1 MWQDNIY
8 LNVLLVSILVLFAA
22 SFYIIRYFKKTLNP
36 YLVMLL
42 FVSIGCMVAEYLMLG
57 FTSLSLKIIFDRIA
71 FTGIAAIPVL
81 WFLAALKISNN
92 DKYINYKTIS
102 LISLLP
108 ASLMILSFTNEFH
121 GLMWKEVYLS
131 NITPYLLIKE
141 PNVLSWVFKS
151 YSAVIGIFGLILIL
165 RILFKE
171 KYYYREQSG
180 LIMPVAV
187 VSLLLITFGILGI
200 EPFNYINITPI
211 VIALCVMF
219 LVFILNK
226 RRKGMMQTIGANK
239 IIDNMGDGVFI
250 LSPENKVVSF
260 NNSAG
265 IMFKIGSDNII
276 GKDILRVVP
285 DINISEMLS
294 RDKSS
299 KYVKIEDNGGT
310 SYYSISTSNIK
321 DFQDIMIGKY
331 VIFRDYTDKVKSEE
345 EIEYLGYHDNLTGL
359 YNRAYFEREIKN
371 MDTPVRLPLSIVV
384 GGVNGLRIVNEAFG
398 RKKGDLILT
407 ILAKIFEKSV
417 RKDSVVCRWGE
428 DKFIFIFPKTFHKE
442 AEKIIERIRKKIV
455 NYKKAEVPLSM
466 ALGSATKEYPSE
478 NIGDII
484 IEAESNMFKRKLIE
498 GGSVASSIIASLE
511 RTLSEKS
518 HETEQHAKRMDNF
531 ARTLGKNIGLTENI
545 LNNLSLLA
553 SLHDIGKVAITEEI
567 LLKKLKLTEEEWE
580 AIKKHPVIGSN
591 IVKSTRQ
598 IAHISEGI
606 LHHHEWWNGAGYPSG
621 LKGEEIPIES
631 RIISIVDAYD
641 VMRNGRPY
649 KKKMSKIEAIEELR
663 RCSGTQFDTELV
675 EIFIKKVL
683 HDEETIKKKTVERQS
698 ENGWK
703 MRSSEKLNNK
713 KLPVN
718 HPAIQTP

>member
-1 MWQDNIY
+1 MWQNNIY

-108 ASLMILSFTNEFH
+108 AALMILSFTNGFH

-211 VIALCVMF
+211 VIALCTMF

-299 KYVKIEDNGGT
+299 KYVKIEDNGRT

-428 DKFIFIFPKTFHKE
+428 DKFIFIFPKTFQEE

-703 MRSSEKLNNK
+703 VRSSEKLNNK
-713 KLPVN
+713 KSLVN
-718 HPAIQTP
+718 HPAIRTP

>member
-1 MWQDNIY
+1 
-8 LNVLLVSILVLFAA
+8 
-22 SFYIIRYFKKTLNP
+22 
-36 YLVMLL
+36 
-42 FVSIGCMVAEYLMLG
+42 
-57 FTSLSLKIIFDRIA
+57 
-71 FTGIAAIPVL
+71 
-81 WFLAALKISNN
+81 
-92 DKYINYKTIS
+92 
-102 LISLLP
+102 
-108 ASLMILSFTNEFH
+108 
-121 GLMWKEVYLS
+121 
-131 NITPYLLIKE
+131 
-141 PNVLSWVFKS
+141 
-151 YSAVIGIFGLILIL
+151 
-165 RILFKE
+165 
-171 KYYYREQSG
+171 
-180 LIMPVAV
+180 
-187 VSLLLITFGILGI
+187 
-200 EPFNYINITPI
+200 
-211 VIALCVMF
+211 
-219 LVFILNK
+219 
-226 RRKGMMQTIGANK
+226 
-239 IIDNMGDGVFI
+239 
-250 LSPENKVVSF
+250 
-260 NNSAG
+260 
-265 IMFKIGSDNII
+265 
-276 GKDILRVVP
+276 
-285 DINISEMLS
+285 
-294 RDKSS
+294 
-299 KYVKIEDNGGT
+299 
-310 SYYSISTSNIK
+310 
-321 DFQDIMIGKY
+321 
-331 VIFRDYTDKVKSEE
+331 
-345 EIEYLGYHDNLTGL
+345 
-359 YNRAYFEREIKN
+359 

-428 DKFIFIFPKTFHKE
+428 DKFIFIFPKTFQEE

-498 GGSVASSIIASLE
+498 GGSVASSIISSLE

-531 ARTLGKNIGLTENI
+531 ARALGKNIGLTENI

-663 RCSGTQFDTELV
+663 RCSGTQFDTGLV

-703 MRSSEKLNNK
+703 ARSSEKLNNK
-713 KLPVN
+713 KSLVN
-718 HPAIQTP
+718 HPAIRTP